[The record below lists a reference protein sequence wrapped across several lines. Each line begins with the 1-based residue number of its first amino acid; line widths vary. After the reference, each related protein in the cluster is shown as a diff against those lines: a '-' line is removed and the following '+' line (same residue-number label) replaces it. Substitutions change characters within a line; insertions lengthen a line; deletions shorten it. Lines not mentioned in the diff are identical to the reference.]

1 MGPGISV
8 TEEGDLNFL
17 REAIRGLEHSKI
29 YVGIPE
35 DENDR
40 PDEEIG
46 NAALMYIHTNG
57 SPLHTNGSPLRHI
70 PPRPVIE
77 PAIEADG
84 NRQNIEAGLNSVVNA
99 RLDGNVE
106 AAKSAMEAVGT
117 IGSNAAKRWFTDP
130 RNGWAPN
137 SARTIAAKGS
147 DRPLIDTEELRR
159 SITHVEEID

>member
-8 TEEGDLNFL
+8 SEEGDINFL

-35 DENDR
+35 DETIR
-40 PDEEIG
+40 PDEEIT

-57 SPLHTNGSPLRHI
+57 SLIRNI

-77 PAIEADG
+77 PAIEAEG
-84 NRQNIEAGLNSVVNA
+84 NRQNIEAGLNAVVNA

-106 AAKSAMEAVGT
+106 QAKSAMEAVGT

-130 RNGWAPN
+130 RNGWKAN
-137 SARTIAAKGS
+137 SEMTIARKGS
-147 DRPLIDTEELRR
+147 DRPLIDTGELRR
-159 SITHVEEID
+159 SITHIEEID